1 MAQTR
6 EKPKPPPAPQLPS
19 KEDVKNTLPA
29 LGQSDEGEE
38 QDESTGFDKIRGLL
52 EDAHAS
58 MTSAYEELDRLEAAQ
73 G

>member
-38 QDESTGFDKIRGLL
+38 QDEGTIVDRIRDHLAEVDDLL
-52 EDAHAS
+52 DQ
-58 MTSAYEELDRLEAAQ
+58 LEADQ